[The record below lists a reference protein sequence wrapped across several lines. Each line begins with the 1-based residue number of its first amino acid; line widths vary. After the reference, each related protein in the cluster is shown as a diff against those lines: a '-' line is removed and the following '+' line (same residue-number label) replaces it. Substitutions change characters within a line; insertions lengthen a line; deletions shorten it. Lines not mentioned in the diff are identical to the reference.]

1 MYCPFCG
8 HEETK
13 VIDSRLAGEGR
24 QIRRRR
30 ECVDCHERF
39 STYETPELVVPRIV
53 KRDDSREPFDEQ
65 KLRNGIV
72 RAVEKRPVSAE
83 TVEAMLARIIHKLQ
97 TVGEREI
104 PARELGDLVME
115 ELRSVDEVA
124 YVRFASVYRSFQD
137 VTQFEDEIRKLQQ
150 MPSPAVRRDQLSLL
164 PRDRGD
170 GKGKKK

>member
-150 MPSPAVRRDQLSLL
+150 MPSPELRRDQLSLL

>member
-30 ECVDCHERF
+30 ECVACHERF
-39 STYETPELVVPRIV
+39 STYETSELVVPRIV

-83 TVEAMLARIIHKLQ
+83 TVEAMVARIIHKLQ
-97 TVGEREI
+97 TIGEREI

-150 MPSPAVRRDQLSLL
+150 MPSPAARRDQLSLL

>member
-83 TVEAMLARIIHKLQ
+83 TVEAMVARIIHKLQ
-97 TVGEREI
+97 TVGEREG